1 MKTAIES
8 ILLSRKTALLYRNSG
23 VGQAASI
30 ANAVMLAYLMAGVFN
45 IAGAAWWL
53 ALALMVALGRVAL
66 ARAYR
71 RDVQR
76 DGRASLWCRRS
87 ALGAAASG
95 AVWGSAAVLFMAGQ
109 DDVPRLFTA
118 FVLAGMVAGAVPL
131 PINAGSSANC
141 SSLNPVPRKP
151 MR

>member
-8 ILLSRKTALLYRNSG
+8 ILLSRKTALLYRNTG

-30 ANAVMLAYLMAGVFN
+30 ANAVMLAYLMAVVFN

-95 AVWGSAAVLFMAGQ
+95 AVWGAARRGSCACAGWTKRT
-109 DDVPRLFTA
+109 PRTKA
-118 FVLAGMVAGAVPL
+118 WWSSTRIRGSGATSRPSRTR
-131 PINAGSSANC
+131 PCCGGC
-141 SSLNPVPRKP
+141 G
-151 MR
+151 